1 MTFQLRGLDPARF
14 QPLFEL
20 PDEALAARGMRRLR
34 ADAPIGYPCRTSL
47 VDAAVGDELL
57 LLSFEHQ
64 PADSPYRAAGPI
76 FVRRGVDRAACFAGE
91 LPAYLT
97 DRLLSVR
104 AYDAT
109 DSIVAAEVVPGAEA
123 APLFER
129 LLARGDVAYL
139 HVHFARHGCFACR
152 VDRAAM

>member
-1 MTFQLRGLDPARF
+1 MTFQLRGLDPVPF

-20 PDEALAARGMRRLR
+20 PDEALSARGMRRMR
-34 ADAPIGYPCRTSL
+34 ADAPVGYPCRASL
-47 VDAAVGDELL
+47 ADAAVGEEVL

-76 FVRRGVDRAACFAGE
+76 FVRRGVERAARFVGE

-97 DRLLSVR
+97 ARLLSVR

-109 DSIVAAEVVPGAEA
+109 DGIADAEVVPGAEA

-129 LLARGDVAYL
+129 LLARCDVAYL

-152 VDRAAM
+152 VDRA